1 MEEVLKLKIPAST
14 ANLGVGFD
22 SIGMALDK
30 YLHMSIRKIEKSNWD
45 FQYYSSELE
54 GLPKEDNNYIYQTA
68 VNVARKYNVT
78 LPSLSLIHI

>member
-30 YLHMSIRKIEKSNWD
+30 YLHMSIRKIER
-45 FQYYSSELE
+45 SS
-54 GLPKEDNNYIYQTA
+54 GIFNIIVQN
-68 VNVARKYNVT
+68 
-78 LPSLSLIHI
+78 

>member
-30 YLHMSIRKIEKSNWD
+30 YLHMSIRKIENLIGN
-45 FQYYSSELE
+45 F
-54 GLPKEDNNYIYQTA
+54 YIIVQ
-68 VNVARKYNVT
+68 N
-78 LPSLSLIHI
+78 